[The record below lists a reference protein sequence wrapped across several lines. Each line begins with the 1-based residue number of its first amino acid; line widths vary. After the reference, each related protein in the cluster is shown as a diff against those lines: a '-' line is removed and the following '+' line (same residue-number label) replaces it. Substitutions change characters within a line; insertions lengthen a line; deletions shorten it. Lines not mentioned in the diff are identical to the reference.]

1 MPPNPNV
8 NNNTHT
14 QKKKEKRRC
23 RSSRHTISNYF
34 KNAVLCTCL
43 RVLLCAIGEA
53 RRWWPWS
60 NVRMPANI
68 SSFFFFFCLSL
79 VPPPPPF
86 FPSPFFLSLN
96 TSSYTQLHTRARF
109 ARYFEKKKN
118 GP

>member
-8 NNNTHT
+8 NNTHT
-14 QKKKEKRRC
+14 HKKKEKRRC

-68 SSFFFFFCLSL
+68 SSFFFFLPFPCPTSTPLFSL
-79 VPPPPPF
+79 PL
-86 FPSPFFLSLN
+86 FLSLN